1 MWQQER
7 WLPVCSGSWRAGAAG
22 AGQAGGLQKPEE
34 ARENS
39 IETCILSYVKYIANP
54 GSVQK
59 TGYSGLVQ

>member
-1 MWQQER
+1 M
-7 WLPVCSGSWRAGAAG
+7 CSGSWRAGAEG

-39 IETCILSYVKYIANP
+39 MEACILSYVKYIASP
-54 GSVQK
+54 GSMQK